1 MKKTLYKLITA
12 IVVLSMGMLCSCS
25 EDNEGFITATEDDFP
40 QILLPWFGDWENGEP
55 AVYKTISRD
64 AELIDSTVVTPA
76 LYTTVEWFIDD
87 EKVCEGTK
95 IQLAPLYAGEYILKI
110 VATTTKGKQTSRMG
124 KLVVLPLDGD
134 PTPTDA
140 ASDRLVVPGMQAKLH
155 GTNMDKVVKI
165 TIGNKEAAAT
175 FVSNNG
181 NDYIEYTVPS
191 DLALGTYRITLTDS
205 DGNVYGGDKIEVSDE
220 LPVSEE
226 TTLWEGSFDVTW
238 DTPFTALQTQF
249 KDLVQSGDIVR
260 AYVTGD
266 GQGTM
271 TTAWWNNIL
280 TGKGDPERGDITIN
294 GSMVLEFALTDYS
307 IELMNEQDGAI
318 FVGYGYTITKIT
330 KE

>member
-1 MKKTLYKLITA
+1 M
-12 IVVLSMGMLCSCS
+12 VVLSMGMFCSCS

-64 AELIDSTVVTPA
+64 AELVDSAVVTPA
-76 LYTTVEWFIDD
+76 LYTTVEWLIDD

-95 IQLAPLYAGEYILKI
+95 IQLSPLLAGEYILKI
-110 VATTTKGKQTSRMG
+110 VATTTKGKQTSRTG
-124 KLVVLPLDGD
+124 KLVVLALDGD
-134 PTPTDA
+134 PTPSDA
-140 ASDRLVVPGMQAKLH
+140 TSDRKVVPGMTAKLH

-165 TIGNKEAAAT
+165 TIGDKEAAAT
-175 FVSNNG
+175 FVPNNG
-181 NDYIEYTVPS
+181 YDYVEYTVPS

-205 DGNVYGGDKIEVSDE
+205 DGNVYGGDKIEVCEE

-226 TTLWEGSFDVTW
+226 TLWEGSFNVTW
-238 DTPFTALQTQF
+238 DTPFTLLQTQF
-249 KDLVQSGDIVR
+249 KDLVKSGDIVR
-260 AYVTGD
+260 AYVTGE

-280 TGKGDPERGDITIN
+280 TGKGDPERGEIAIS

-318 FVGYGYTITKIT
+318 FVGDGYTITKIT

>member
-1 MKKTLYKLITA
+1 M
-12 IVVLSMGMLCSCS
+12 VVLSMGMFCSCS

-64 AELIDSTVVTPA
+64 AELVDSAVVTPA
-76 LYTTVEWFIDD
+76 LYTTVEWLIDD

-95 IQLAPLYAGEYILKI
+95 IQLSPLLAGEYILKI
-110 VATTTKGKQTSRMG
+110 VATTTKGKQTSRTG
-124 KLVVLPLDGD
+124 KLVVLALDGD
-134 PTPTDA
+134 PTPSDA
-140 ASDRLVVPGMQAKLH
+140 TSDRKVVPGMTAKLH

-165 TIGNKEAAAT
+165 TIGDKEAAAT
-175 FVSNNG
+175 FVPNNG
-181 NDYIEYTVPS
+181 YDYVEYTVPS
-191 DLALGTYRITLTDS
+191 DLALGTYRITFTDS
-205 DGNVYGGDKIEVSDE
+205 DGNVYGGDKIEVCEE

-226 TTLWEGSFDVTW
+226 TLWEGSFNVTW
-238 DTPFTALQTQF
+238 DTPFTLLQTQF
-249 KDLVQSGDIVR
+249 KDLVKSGDIVR
-260 AYVTGD
+260 AYVTGE

-280 TGKGDPERGDITIN
+280 TGKGDPERGDIAIS

-318 FVGYGYTITKIT
+318 FVGDGYTITKIT

>member
-1 MKKTLYKLITA
+1 MKKTLYNLITA

-55 AVYKTISRD
+55 AVYKSISRD
-64 AELIDSTVVTPA
+64 AEFVDSAVVTPA
-76 LYTTVEWFIDD
+76 LYTTVEWFLDD
-87 EKVCEGTK
+87 EKVC
-95 IQLAPLYAGEYILKI
+95 QLSSILAGDYILKI
-110 VATTTKGKQTSRMG
+110 VATTTKGKQTSRTG
-124 KLVVLPLDGD
+124 ILEVLPLDGD

-205 DGNVYGGDKIEVSDE
+205 DGNVYGGDKIEVTDE
-220 LPVSEE
+220 LPVTEE

-238 DTPFTALQTQF
+238 DTPFDLLKDQF

-260 AYVTGD
+260 AYVSGEGT
-266 GQGTM
+266 GTM

-280 TGKGDPERGDITIN
+280 TGKGDPERGDITIS
-294 GSMVLEFALTDYS
+294 GSMVLEFELTDYS
-307 IELMNEQDGAI
+307 IQLMNEQDGAL
-318 FVGYGYTITKIT
+318 FVGDGYTITKVT

>member
-1 MKKTLYKLITA
+1 
-12 IVVLSMGMLCSCS
+12 
-25 EDNEGFITATEDDFP
+25 
-40 QILLPWFGDWENGEP
+40 
-55 AVYKTISRD
+55 
-64 AELIDSTVVTPA
+64 
-76 LYTTVEWFIDD
+76 
-87 EKVCEGTK
+87 
-95 IQLAPLYAGEYILKI
+95 
-110 VATTTKGKQTSRMG
+110 
-124 KLVVLPLDGD
+124 
-134 PTPTDA
+134 
-140 ASDRLVVPGMQAKLH
+140 
-155 GTNMDKVVKI
+155 MDKVVKI

-191 DLALGTYRITLTDS
+191 DLALGIYRITLTDS

-260 AYVTGD
+260 AYVAGE

-318 FVGYGYTITKIT
+318 FVGDGYTITKIT

>member
-1 MKKTLYKLITA
+1 M
-12 IVVLSMGMLCSCS
+12 VVLSMGMFCSCS

-64 AELIDSTVVTPA
+64 AELVDSAVVTPA
-76 LYTTVEWFIDD
+76 LYTTVEWLIDD

-95 IQLAPLYAGEYILKI
+95 IQLSPLLAGEYILKI
-110 VATTTKGKQTSRMG
+110 VATTTKGKQTSRTG
-124 KLVVLPLDGD
+124 KLVVLALDGD
-134 PTPTDA
+134 PTPSDA
-140 ASDRLVVPGMQAKLH
+140 TSDRKVVPGMTAKLH
-155 GTNMDKVVKI
+155 GTNMGKVVKI
-165 TIGNKEAAAT
+165 TIGDKEAAAT
-175 FVSNNG
+175 FVPNNG
-181 NDYIEYTVPS
+181 YDYVEYTVPS

-205 DGNVYGGDKIEVSDE
+205 DGNVYGGDKIEVCEE

-226 TTLWEGSFDVTW
+226 TLWEGSFNVTW
-238 DTPFTALQTQF
+238 DTPFTLLQTQF
-249 KDLVQSGDIVR
+249 KDLVKSGDIVR
-260 AYVTGD
+260 AYVTGE

-280 TGKGDPERGDITIN
+280 TGKGDPERGDIAIS

-318 FVGYGYTITKIT
+318 FVGDGYTITKIT

>member
-1 MKKTLYKLITA
+1 M
-12 IVVLSMGMLCSCS
+12 VVLSMGMFCSCS

-64 AELIDSTVVTPA
+64 AELVDSAVVTPA
-76 LYTTVEWFIDD
+76 LYTTVEWLIDD

-95 IQLAPLYAGEYILKI
+95 IQLSPLLAGEYILKI
-110 VATTTKGKQTSRMG
+110 VATTTKGKQTSRTG
-124 KLVVLPLDGD
+124 KLVVLALDGD
-134 PTPTDA
+134 PTPSDA
-140 ASDRLVVPGMQAKLH
+140 TSDRKVVPGMTAKLH

-165 TIGNKEAAAT
+165 TIGDKEAAAT
-175 FVSNNG
+175 FVPNNG
-181 NDYIEYTVPS
+181 YDYVEYTVPS

-205 DGNVYGGDKIEVSDE
+205 DGNVYGGDKIEVCEE

-226 TTLWEGSFDVTW
+226 TLWEGSFYVTW
-238 DTPFTALQTQF
+238 DTPFTLLQTQF
-249 KDLVQSGDIVR
+249 KDLVKSGDIVR
-260 AYVTGD
+260 AYVTGE

-280 TGKGDPERGDITIN
+280 TGKGDPERGDIAIS

-318 FVGYGYTITKIT
+318 FVGDGYTITKIT

>member
-1 MKKTLYKLITA
+1 MKKTLYNLITA

-55 AVYKTISRD
+55 AVYKSISRD
-64 AELIDSTVVTPA
+64 AEFVDSAVVTPA
-76 LYTTVEWFIDD
+76 LYTTVEWFLDD

-95 IQLAPLYAGEYILKI
+95 IQLSSILAGDYILKI
-110 VATTTKGKQTSRMG
+110 VATTTKGKQTSRTG
-124 KLVVLPLDGD
+124 ILEVLPLEGD

-220 LPVSEE
+220 LPVTEE

-238 DTPFTALQTQF
+238 DTPFDLLKDQF

-260 AYVTGD
+260 AYVSGEGT
-266 GQGTM
+266 GTM

-280 TGKGDPERGDITIN
+280 TVKGDPERGDITIS
-294 GSMVLEFALTDYS
+294 GSMVLEFDRLLYSADERTRRSPFRRRRLYDY
-307 IELMNEQDGAI
+307 
-318 FVGYGYTITKIT
+318 
-330 KE
+330 

>member
-1 MKKTLYKLITA
+1 MKKTLYNLITA

-25 EDNEGFITATEDDFP
+25 EDNEGIITATEDDFP

-55 AVYKTISRD
+55 AVYKSISRD
-64 AELIDSTVVTPA
+64 AEFIDSTVVTPA
-76 LYTTVEWFIDD
+76 LYTTVEWFLDD

-95 IQLAPLYAGEYILKI
+95 IQLSPLYAGDYILKI
-110 VATTTKGKQTSRMG
+110 VATTTKGKQTSRTG
-124 KLVVLPLDGD
+124 ILEVLPLEGD

-165 TIGNKEAAAT
+165 TIGDKEAAAT
-175 FVSNNG
+175 FVPNNG

-205 DGNVYGGDKIEVSDE
+205 DGNVYGGDKIEVTDE
-220 LPVSEE
+220 LPASEE

-238 DTPFTALQTQF
+238 DTPFTELQTQF

-260 AYVTGD
+260 AYVTGE

-280 TGKGDPERGDITIN
+280 TGKGDPERGDIMIS
-294 GSMVLEFALTDYS
+294 GSMVLEFELTDYS
-307 IELMNEQDGAI
+307 IQLMNEQDGAL
-318 FVGYGYTITKIT
+318 FVGDGYTITKVT

>member
-1 MKKTLYKLITA
+1 MKKTLYNLITA

-55 AVYKTISRD
+55 AVYKSISRD
-64 AELIDSTVVTPA
+64 AEFVDSAVVTPA
-76 LYTTVEWFIDD
+76 LYTTVEWFLDD

-95 IQLAPLYAGEYILKI
+95 IQLSSILAGDYILKI
-110 VATTTKGKQTSRMG
+110 VATTTKGKQTSRTG
-124 KLVVLPLDGD
+124 ILEVLP
-134 PTPTDA
+134 
-140 ASDRLVVPGMQAKLH
+140 ASDRLVVPGMEAKLH

-165 TIGNKEAAAT
+165 TIGDKEAAAT
-175 FVSNNG
+175 FVPNNG

-205 DGNVYGGDKIEVSDE
+205 DGNVYGGDKIEVTDE
-220 LPVSEE
+220 LPASEE

-238 DTPFTALQTQF
+238 DTPFTELQTRF

-260 AYVTGD
+260 AYVTGE

-280 TGKGDPERGDITIN
+280 TGKGDPERGDITIS
-294 GSMVLEFALTDYS
+294 GSMVLEFELTDYS
-307 IELMNEQDGAI
+307 IQLINEQDGVL
-318 FVGYGYTITKIT
+318 FVGDGYTITKIT

>member
-1 MKKTLYKLITA
+1 M
-12 IVVLSMGMLCSCS
+12 VVLSMGMFCSCS

-64 AELIDSTVVTPA
+64 AKLVDSAVVTPA
-76 LYTTVEWFIDD
+76 LYTTVEWLIDD

-95 IQLAPLYAGEYILKI
+95 IQLSPLLAGEYILKI
-110 VATTTKGKQTSRMG
+110 VATTTKGKQTSRTG
-124 KLVVLPLDGD
+124 KLVVLALDGD
-134 PTPTDA
+134 PTPSDA
-140 ASDRLVVPGMQAKLH
+140 TSDRKVVPGMTAKLH

-165 TIGNKEAAAT
+165 TIGDKEAAAT
-175 FVSNNG
+175 FVPNNG
-181 NDYIEYTVPS
+181 YDYVEYTVPS

-205 DGNVYGGDKIEVSDE
+205 DGNVYGGDKIEVCEE

-226 TTLWEGSFDVTW
+226 TLWEGSFNVTW
-238 DTPFTALQTQF
+238 DTPFTLLQTQF
-249 KDLVQSGDIVR
+249 KDLVKSGDIVR
-260 AYVTGD
+260 AYVTGE

-280 TGKGDPERGDITIN
+280 TGKGDPERGDIAIS

-318 FVGYGYTITKIT
+318 FVGDGYTITKIT

>member
-1 MKKTLYKLITA
+1 M
-12 IVVLSMGMLCSCS
+12 VVLSMGMFCSCS

-40 QILLPWFGDWENGEP
+40 QILLPLFGDWENGEP

-64 AELIDSTVVTPA
+64 AELVDSAVVTPA
-76 LYTTVEWFIDD
+76 LYTTVEWLIDD

-95 IQLAPLYAGEYILKI
+95 IQLSPLLAGEYILKI
-110 VATTTKGKQTSRMG
+110 VATTTKGKQTSRTG
-124 KLVVLPLDGD
+124 KLVVLALDGD
-134 PTPTDA
+134 PTPSDA
-140 ASDRLVVPGMQAKLH
+140 TSDRKVVPGMTAKLH

-165 TIGNKEAAAT
+165 TIGDKEAAAT
-175 FVSNNG
+175 FVPNNG
-181 NDYIEYTVPS
+181 YDYVEYTVPS

-205 DGNVYGGDKIEVSDE
+205 DGNVYGGDKIEVCEE

-226 TTLWEGSFDVTW
+226 TLWEGSFNVTW
-238 DTPFTALQTQF
+238 DTPFTLLQTQF
-249 KDLVQSGDIVR
+249 KDLVKSGDIVR
-260 AYVTGD
+260 AYVTGE

-280 TGKGDPERGDITIN
+280 TGKGDPERGDIAIS

-318 FVGYGYTITKIT
+318 FVGDGYTITKIT